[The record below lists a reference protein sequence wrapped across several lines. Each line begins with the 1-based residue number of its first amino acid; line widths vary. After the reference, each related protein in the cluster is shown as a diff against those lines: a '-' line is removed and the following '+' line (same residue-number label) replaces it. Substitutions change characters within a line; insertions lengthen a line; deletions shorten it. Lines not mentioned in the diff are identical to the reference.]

1 MQRALIAPPDPAL
14 EASSETRPGASR
26 RYTLLLGALAW
37 AIGLISAEN
46 PAMAQYSRSAAYRPP
61 PCEVVTK
68 NPLRGAMG
76 GAAGGAI
83 IGAIAGNAGIGAA
96 AGAGVMGISR
106 AVRRGSARNS
116 GACY

>member
-1 MQRALIAPPDPAL
+1 MQGARITAPDGIV
-14 EASSETRPGASR
+14 EASRLRAARIARSYP
-26 RYTLLLGALAW
+26 LLLAALAA
-37 AIGLISAEN
+37 AIGVVAVEKSAI
-46 PAMAQYSRSAAYRPP
+46 AQYSRSPGYRPP

-96 AGAGVMGISR
+96 AGAGVVGIAR